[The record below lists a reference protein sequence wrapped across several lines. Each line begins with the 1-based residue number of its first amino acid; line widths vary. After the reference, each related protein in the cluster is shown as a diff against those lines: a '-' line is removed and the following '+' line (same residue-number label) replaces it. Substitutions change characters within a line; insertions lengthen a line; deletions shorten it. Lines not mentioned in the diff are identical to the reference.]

1 MPTQTNVAHPN
12 DKDQNIFLT
21 VNAGNANIMSAS
33 ISKNL
38 ELMPVDSDGNAFRES
53 VSFNLGLASNLK
65 GSEIQIFADL
75 ATNPAVS
82 NPTLILTYSMSNV
95 TFLTSKPH
103 TLTSTSFSNGHDT
116 FNVLIDLI

>member
-12 DKDQNIFLT
+12 DKNQNIFIT
-21 VNAGNANIMSAS
+21 VNSGNANIMSAT
-33 ISKNL
+33 ISRDL
-38 ELMPVDSDGNAFRES
+38 QLMPVDADGNPFRES
-53 VSFNLGLASNLK
+53 IPFNLGLAGNLK
-65 GSEIQIFADL
+65 GTEIQIFADL

-82 NPTLILTYSMSNV
+82 SNTLILNYGMTNV